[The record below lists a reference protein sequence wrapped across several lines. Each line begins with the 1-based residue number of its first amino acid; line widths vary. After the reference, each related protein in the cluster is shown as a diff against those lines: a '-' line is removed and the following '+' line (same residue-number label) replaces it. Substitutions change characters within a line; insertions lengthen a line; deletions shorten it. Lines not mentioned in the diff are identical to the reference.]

1 MGSATTFSFEEL
13 VKLHRGF
20 VQRGQVKRIGR
31 MIKIV
36 LGEIPADVTLRISA
50 KEIAKEGRTLD
61 WFDQG
66 PVLAL
71 SPGDVD
77 LLVASPVVPLPDKPD
92 PEWTAP
98 LTTQEEIEKSVAESG
113 RWTPPR
119 PPLVK
124 QLPEDRGARR
134 VKGSNILL
142 FEPVYQVLFRPEG
155 INVFGCVQALTDDAS
170 GTVMS
175 FAWNFD
181 EGCGYFYGGRFIV
194 KI

>member
-98 LTTQEEIEKSVAESG
+98 SRRKRKSKNPSPSPG
-113 RWTPPR
+113 
-119 PPLVK
+119 
-124 QLPEDRGARR
+124 
-134 VKGSNILL
+134 
-142 FEPVYQVLFRPEG
+142 
-155 INVFGCVQALTDDAS
+155 
-170 GTVMS
+170 
-175 FAWNFD
+175 
-181 EGCGYFYGGRFIV
+181 
-194 KI
+194 